1 MALSKGAVAAIHA
14 AVEKLFG
21 RVKHRYLGSEAGP
34 KKMMI
39 SSKPQLTL
47 PALYA
52 GAATEDGA
60 KPKTKTA
67 RSLVETAAGYLD
79 ASEAATKAKVVH
91 TVNAFLRDAE
101 TKGETPNASVVLG
114 GELSKVWGTVTT
126 DVKRILETEATHAR
140 NIGTLE
146 GIIRVAAARGVE
158 DPTVCWLGPNDSH
171 TCEECKRLYLMPDG
185 ITPRAWKLSEASHAY
200 HHRGEVN
207 PKIGGLHPNCRHT
220 MAVLMPGFGFKGGKI
235 EYISPDH
242 DELTKQRGG

>member
-1 MALSKGAVAAIHA
+1 MALSSGAIAAIHA
-14 AVEKLFG
+14 AVGTLFG
-21 RVKHRYLGSEAGP
+21 RVKRRYLGTDSGS

-39 SSKPQLTL
+39 SNKPSLTL

-52 GAATEDGA
+52 GAATEDGS

-67 RSLVETAAGYLD
+67 KSLVEIATGYLD
-79 ASEAATKAKVVH
+79 ASEASTKAKVVH
-91 TVNAFLRDAE
+91 AVNAFLRDAE

-114 GELSKVWGTVTT
+114 GELSKIWGTVTT

-146 GIIRVAAARGVE
+146 GIIRVAAARGIE
-158 DPTVCWLGPNDSH
+158 DPIVCWVGPNDEH
-171 TCEECKRLYLMPDG
+171 TCAECRRLYLMPDRV
-185 ITPRAWKLSEASHAY
+185 TPRVWKLSEASHAY
-200 HHRGEVN
+200 HHRGEEN

-220 MAVLMPGFGFKGGKI
+220 MAVLMPGFGFKAGKI
-235 EYISPDH
+235 EYIGPDH